1 MISRKSAWLAAG
13 LIVLCSAAAAQQST
27 ERYVPIGKSP
37 GISGSQSVI
46 GEITAVDSAAHTITV
61 KGDDG
66 ERTFRMAGDTRIW
79 LDRSSWGR
87 TSLVGTFYDCIV
99 GRDAEVM
106 YAKDDMTSARWVK
119 IEARELHRPGN
130 TD

>member
-1 MISRKSAWLAAG
+1 MISRKSGWLAAG
-13 LIVLCSAAAAQQST
+13 LVVLCGAAAAQQSA

-37 GISGSQSVI
+37 GVSGSQSVI
-46 GEITAVDSAAHTITV
+46 GEITAVDSAAHTMTV

-66 ERTFRMAGDTRIW
+66 EHTFKMTADTRIW
-79 LDRSSWGR
+79 LDRSSWR
-87 TSLVGTFYDCIV
+87 QTSLVGTYYDCSV

-106 YAKDDMTSARWVK
+106 YAKDDMTVALWVK
-119 IEARELHRPGN
+119 VAARELHEPGN

>member
-1 MISRKSAWLAAG
+1 MISHKSEWLAAG

-37 GISGSQSVI
+37 GVSGAQSII
-46 GEITAVDSAAHTITV
+46 GEITAVDNAARTMTV

-66 ERTFRMAGDTRIW
+66 ERTFRMTGDTRIW
-79 LDRSSWGR
+79 LDRSRWRR
-87 TSLVGTFYDCIV
+87 TNLVGTFYDCSV
-99 GRDAEVM
+99 GHDAEVM
-106 YAKDDMTSARWVK
+106 YAKDDMTTALWVK
-119 IEARELHRPGN
+119 VAARELHEPGN